1 MQYSTKHVIGYI
13 FSFVVLA
20 TSTDF
25 DNAHV
30 MGVPQVTC
38 SAKLIT
44 VSFNT
49 NIPFQGRISV
59 FDKLFIPACN
69 HDYSTNIQKNATFQ
83 MDILKCANPM
93 FLKNGSRLLRA
104 YVEIGFHPLVMTN
117 SDRTFL
123 VECLDNTIMPIV
135 NRAQSFADCTHLVRM
150 ASEWSSMSEFQVG
163 DAIVHEW
170 SCKLPNPAKTQTF
183 LTNCNA
189 LSQNGQIIHLID
201 ENGCVIDSE
210 LMGDIVYSDHVPKLY
225 ARARIFKFL
234 TDDKYRIECTLEFCN
249 NGSPCKDRV
258 FPPKCAF
265 TKEEITSRSTKNQLE
280 QSGMTTMPGIPSSAY
295 DSRLKISSAWLTIKL
310 NQYTET
316 KGLHPR
322 YHLKTFL
329 DPTLHE
335 TISPN
340 DADHFLMGISYR
352 EPIPKLSSQS
362 ELSHPDNNRV
372 EGARI
377 LHSSAFQPIISPP
390 IDSHEEFIETITFG
404 SNLNSEPIV
413 NVQKEM
419 HLQKEPVHKVFTH
432 KDPLKTEKTEK
443 FMKLVQIENEDR
455 NHGAALETTQQ
466 SRMFTTT
473 MPSTMISTTT
483 TPMTSSSRTDKLPS
497 EHFNHPE
504 LDTFEKPK
512 KSFEK
517 SHSLVQMTETTTAP
531 AANLKFYSTTAS
543 TKKLTPTTPYASA
556 PPESSTQ
563 TPNSTKPTSIRNV
576 THSVPT
582 VKKYDKFV
590 NNNADWRFDD
600 KAINDS
606 DIVSEKQTSA
616 CYNATIIS
624 SQRQCKWSGVEHL
637 LLIWSFASLIVWMM
651 LIALFLYRYS
661 SRKPQWIGF
670 REQEL
675 RRVAQSR
682 VLSQDHPW
690 LHADAFEE
698 RNQSKNEIEINH
710 FT

>member
-1 MQYSTKHVIGYI
+1 MQYSTIKVIG
-13 FSFVVLA
+13 FVFHCVVLVI
-20 TSTDF
+20 STDF

-38 SAKLIT
+38 SSKVIT
-44 VSFNT
+44 VNFNT

-59 FDKLFIPACN
+59 YNKLFIPACN

-83 MDILKCANPM
+83 MDILKCADSS
-93 FLKNGSRLLRA
+93 FLKNGSRILRA

-123 VECLDNTIMPIV
+123 VECLDNTILPIV
-135 NRAQSFADCTHLVRM
+135 NVAQSFADCTHLVRM
-150 ASEWSSMSEFQVG
+150 ASQWSSMTEFEVG

-170 SCKLPNPAKTQTF
+170 SCKLPNPGKTQTF

-210 LMGDIVYSDHVPKLY
+210 LMGDIVYNDHVPKLY

-249 NGSPCKDRV
+249 NGSPCKERG
-258 FPPKCAF
+258 FPPKCAY
-265 TKEEITSRSTKNQLE
+265 TKEEITNRAIRNQLE
-280 QSGMTTMPGIPSSAY
+280 QSSMTTMQGVPSSAY
-295 DSRLKISSAWLTIKL
+295 DSKLKVSSAWLSIKL

-316 KGLHPR
+316 RNLHQR

-329 DPTLHE
+329 DPTLHDV
-335 TISPN
+335 IPLN
-340 DADHFLMGISYR
+340 AADHFLMGISYR
-352 EPIPKLSSQS
+352 EPIPKISSS
-362 ELSHPDNNRV
+362 SDAHPDNNRV

-404 SNLNSEPIV
+404 SSLNSEPIV

-419 HLQKEPVHKVFTH
+419 HLQKEPMHKVLMH
-432 KDPLKTEKTEK
+432 KEPLKIEQTEK
-443 FMKLVQIENEDR
+443 FMKNKDGNSNGMEM
-455 NHGAALETTQQ
+455 ETTQ
-466 SRMFTTT
+466 SPLAFSSTT
-473 MPSTMISTTT
+473 PSSTIMVTTT
-483 TPMTSSSRTDKLPS
+483 TKTSKSHKSFKDA
-497 EHFNHPE
+497 E
-504 LDTFEKPK
+504 LEKFEKPEK
-512 KSFEK
+512 KGNNA
-517 SHSLVQMTETTTAP
+517 LVEMTQTTPVP
-531 AANLKFYSTTAS
+531 AVNLKFYSTTAS
-543 TKKLTPTTPYASA
+543 TKKLTPTTPYATPAAASI
-556 PPESSTQ
+556 ESSTPL
-563 TPNSTKPTSIRNV
+563 PNSTKSTTRNV

-582 VKKYDKFV
+582 AKKYDKFV

-616 CYNATIIS
+616 CFNATIIS

-675 RRVAQSR
+675 RRVTQSR

-698 RNQSKNEIEINH
+698 RNQNKNEIEINH

>member
-1 MQYSTKHVIGYI
+1 MQYSTVKVIGLV
-13 FSFVVLA
+13 FHFVVCVV
-20 TSTDF
+20 STDF

-38 SAKLIT
+38 SSKLIT
-44 VSFNT
+44 VTFNT

-59 FDKLFIPACN
+59 SAIGSKNSHFFKNSQVYNKLFIPACN
-69 HDYSTNIQKNATFQ
+69 HDYSTNIQKNATFH
-83 MDILKCANPM
+83 MDIMKCADTS
-93 FLKNGSRLLRA
+93 FLKNGSRILKA

-135 NRAQSFADCTHLVRM
+135 NVAQSFADCTHLVRM
-150 ASEWSSMSEFQVG
+150 ASEWSSMTEFHVG

-170 SCKLPNPAKTQTF
+170 SCKLPNSAKTQTF

-189 LSQNGQIIHLID
+189 LSQNGQVIHLID

-210 LMGDIVYSDHVPKLY
+210 LMGDVVYNDHVPKLY

-234 TDDKYRIECTLEFCN
+234 TDDKYRIECTLEFCD
-249 NGSPCKDRV
+249 NGSPCKERV

-265 TKEEITSRSTKNQLE
+265 TKEEITNRSIRNQLE
-280 QSGMTTMPGIPSSAY
+280 QSTMSGVPSIAY
-295 DSRLKISSAWLTIKL
+295 DSKLKVSSAWLSIKL

-316 KGLHPR
+316 HGLHPR

-329 DPTLHE
+329 DPTLHDV
-335 TISPN
+335 IPIN
-340 DADHFLMGISYR
+340 AADHFLMGISYR
-352 EPIPKLSSQS
+352 EPIPKLSSHHTDT
-362 ELSHPDNNRV
+362 HPDNNRV

-404 SNLNSEPIV
+404 SSLNSEPIL

-419 HLQKEPVHKVFTH
+419 HLRQEAVQKVFPHKEKEP
-432 KDPLKTEKTEK
+432 LKTEK
-443 FMKLVQIENEDR
+443 FMKQNKNENNKNGVLED
-455 NHGAALETTQQ
+455 TTQ
-466 SRMFTTT
+466 SPLVF
-473 MPSTMISTTT
+473 TTT
-483 TPMTSSSRTDKLPS
+483 TPSATMMVPTTTTMTSSTKS
-497 EHFNHPE
+497 FNIHKVTE
-504 LDTFEKPK
+504 LLNTKK

-517 SHSLVQMTETTTAP
+517 GNALVEMTQTTPATAT
-531 AANLKFYSTTAS
+531 AVNLKFYSTTSA
-543 TKKLTPTTPYASA
+543 KKLTPTTPYAPA
-556 PPESSTQ
+556 ESSTTPQ
-563 TPNSTKPTSIRNV
+563 PPNSTKSIRNV

-606 DIVSEKQTSA
+606 DI
-616 CYNATIIS
+616 

-670 REQEL
+670 REKEL
-675 RRVAQSR
+675 RRVTQSR

-698 RNQSKNEIEINH
+698 RNQNKNEIEINH

>member
-1 MQYSTKHVIGYI
+1 MQYSTIQVIGYV
-13 FSFVVLA
+13 FHFVILVV
-20 TSTDF
+20 STDF

-59 FDKLFIPACN
+59 FNKLFIPACN
-69 HDYSTNIQKNATFQ
+69 HDYSTNIQKNATFH
-83 MDILKCANPM
+83 MDIMKCADAM
-93 FLKNGSRLLRA
+93 FLKNGSRILKA

-123 VECLDNTIMPIV
+123 VECLDTTIMPIV
-135 NRAQSFADCTHLVRM
+135 NVAQSFADCTHLVRM
-150 ASEWSSMSEFQVG
+150 ASEWSSMTEFHVG

-170 SCKLPNPAKTQTF
+170 SCKLPNPGKTQTF

-210 LMGDIVYSDHVPKLY
+210 LMGDIVYNDHVPKLY

-234 TDDKYRIECTLEFCN
+234 SDDKYRIECTLEFCN
-249 NGSPCKDRV
+249 NGSPCRERV

-265 TKEEITSRSTKNQLE
+265 TKEEITNRSIRNQLE
-280 QSGMTTMPGIPSSAY
+280 QSSMTTMQGVPSSAY
-295 DSRLKISSAWLTIKL
+295 DSKLKVSSAWLSIKL

-316 KGLHPR
+316 HGLHQR
-322 YHLKTFL
+322 YHLKAFL
-329 DPTLHE
+329 DPNLHDV
-335 TISPN
+335 IPIN
-340 DADHFLMGISYR
+340 AADHFLMGISYR
-352 EPIPKLSSQS
+352 EPVPKISSS
-362 ELSHPDNNRV
+362 ISDSHPDNNRV

-404 SNLNSEPIV
+404 SNLHSEPIV
-413 NVQKEM
+413 NVPKEM
-419 HLQKEPVHKVFTH
+419 HLQKEPMHKVFMH
-432 KDPLKTEKTEK
+432 KEPVKTEKAEK
-443 FMKLVQIENEDR
+443 FMRLVQNRNSNSNEI
-455 NHGAALETTQQ
+455 GVLETTTQ
-466 SRMFTTT
+466 SPFATTTT
-473 MPSTMISTTT
+473 MSSTMMTTT
-483 TPMTSSSRTDKLPS
+483 MMMTSSTKSTKMHNKPM
-497 EHFNHPE
+497 EPE
-504 LDTFEKPK
+504 SFEKPK
-512 KSFEK
+512 KTFEK
-517 SHSLVQMTETTTAP
+517 VKGNALVEMTQTTPAP
-531 AANLKFYSTTAS
+531 VANLKFYSTTAP
-543 TKKLTPTTPYASA
+543 KKLTPTTPYAEA
-556 PPESSTQ
+556 PLESTTQ
-563 TPNSTKPTSIRNV
+563 VPNSTKSTAIRNI

-616 CYNATIIS
+616 CFNATIIS

-675 RRVAQSR
+675 RRVTQSR

-698 RNQSKNEIEINH
+698 RNQNKNEIEINH